1 MADQK
6 LEAVWAKILRG
17 VRDSKNFSLFG
28 LLGTLNDVEF
38 NEAKII
44 LHTHNDAEKNILK
57 QQLNN
62 LQSMAGDD
70 VMLVL
75 EDDNLIDHDDDR
87 DVIARLKELFGDKV
101 EIV

>member
-38 NEAKII
+38 TDTKII
-44 LHTHNDAEKNILK
+44 LHTHNEAEKNILK

-62 LQSMAGDD
+62 LQSMAGDEVTITLQD
-70 VMLVL
+70 
-75 EDDNLIDHDDDR
+75 ESTIERNDDR